1 MLDVARTVETPRLD
15 FLQKG
20 MRLITLACLLFSP
33 GSLYGQCERGSG
45 PQLDRSRPV
54 PAKAD
59 VLTAW
64 RRRQSAIHSF
74 RFEWTEEQTQP
85 RGWIANPR
93 YAERER
99 LAAPSLEDRHYVVT
113 KTLAVSRDSMHYSY
127 TLDRRAEGDTTGNSD
142 RRHYSYTYESVF
154 DGRRNIARATSLGDT
169 PATVIQTNDNRDAQ
183 DLDTRAILLALRP
196 LDPVLGDLLVD
207 RAVPNLSRTIY
218 RGRSTFLLEERRDP
232 LGWKTILW
240 IEPER
245 EFLVSR
251 LVLMFENTCV
261 VDMDIDYMRD
271 ARYGWIP
278 MGWRVTELLADGSRR
293 LLSTAR
299 VSNHAIE

>member
-1 MLDVARTVETPRLD
+1 
-15 FLQKG
+15 
-20 MRLITLACLLFSP
+20 MRWMIVACLLFSP
-33 GSLYGQCERGSG
+33 GLLAAQCVAGS
-45 PQLDRSRPV
+45 PVQLDRSRPV

-59 VLTAW
+59 VLAAW

-93 YAERER
+93 YIERER
-99 LAAPSLEDRHYVVT
+99 LAAPSFEDRRYVVK
-113 KTLAVSRDSMHYSY
+113 KTLAVNGDSVYYSY

-142 RRHYSYTYESVF
+142 RRHYSYAYESVF
-154 DGRRNIARATSLGDT
+154 DGRGNTARATSLGDT
-169 PATVIQTNDNRDAQ
+169 PPVVTRANDYRDAQ
-183 DLDTRAILLALRP
+183 SLDTRAIMLALRP
-196 LDPVLGDLLVD
+196 LDPVLGDLLID

-218 RGRSTFLLEERRDP
+218 RGHSTFLLEERRDP

-245 EFLVSR
+245 DFLVSR
-251 LVLMFENTCV
+251 FVVMFENSCV
-261 VDMDIDYMRD
+261 VDMDIDYVPD

-278 MGWRVTELLADGSRR
+278 TGWRVTELLADGSRR

-299 VSNHAIE
+299 VSSRAIE

>member
-1 MLDVARTVETPRLD
+1 MRYHCKSAVKGLRLMMLAS
-15 FLQKG
+15 
-20 MRLITLACLLFSP
+20 LLFSP
-33 GSLYGQCERGSG
+33 GSLAAQCERGSRA
-45 PQLDRSRPV
+45 QLDRSRPV

-59 VLTAW
+59 VLAAW

-74 RFEWTEEQTQP
+74 RFVWTEEQTHP

-99 LAAPSLEDRHYVVT
+99 LAAPSLEDRHYVIT
-113 KTLAVSRDSMHYSY
+113 KTLTVSGDSMRYSY

-142 RRHYSYTYESVF
+142 RRHYSYAYESVF
-154 DGRRNIARATSLGDT
+154 DGRRNTARATSLSDT
-169 PATVIQTNDNRDAQ
+169 PPTVIQANDNRDAQ
-183 DLDTRAILLALRP
+183 NLDTRAILLALRP
-196 LDPVLGDLLVD
+196 VDPILGDLLVD

-218 RGRSTFLLEERRDP
+218 RDHSTFLLEERRDP

-245 EFLVSR
+245 EFLVTR
-251 LVLMFENTCV
+251 LVLMFENTCL

-278 MGWRVTELLADGSRR
+278 LGWRVTELLADGSRR
-293 LLSTAR
+293 LLSTAK
-299 VSNHAIE
+299 VSKRAIE